1 MEALANQNEVLNQ
14 FSSIDIKAAGTL
26 EMPEG
31 SRFSLL
37 CDHNAT
43 TSGLADTFQSYGI
56 SIEEISVSSPLF
68 QQFRLP
74 LISPEIYTQKPSKL
88 HCCLDLLSMPVLSS
102 AHFLARI
109 CKDIIGR

>member
-43 TSGLADTFQSYGI
+43 TSGLADTVQSYGI

-88 HCCLDLLSMPVLSS
+88 HCLFGFAVNAGAQLRPFPSTHMQR
-102 AHFLARI
+102 HNR
-109 CKDIIGR
+109 